1 MPPWRL
7 HSKGGT
13 FMLVLKERRA
23 IKKIVKQYDCKDYY
37 SNVAGTYEKVKKHD
51 LDLLKN
57 NTEFIFQRDV
67 KVQSE
72 NAYYDL
78 VKSHEKM
85 RLYLESINKQSS
97 IHINGKEVKH
107 GSTWTFDHCFFEVT
121 CNQLKKAIEIHEAI
135 KSSYEKYNNNERLA
149 LLVLLC
155 TVIHIATINTEQE
168 SLWSIIESTK
178 EIKEAEAKYG
188 EKFFVNDWLYDT
200 FMHPELFESYGVYKT
215 VSEAN
220 YSFNKANIIQDRL

>member
-7 HSKGGT
+7 YSKGGNI
-13 FMLVLKERRA
+13 MLTVKERRA
-23 IKKIVKQYDCKDYY
+23 IKKVVKQYDCKNYY
-37 SNVAGTYEKVKKHD
+37 SNVVGTYEIVKNHD
-51 LDLLKN
+51 LDFLKN

-67 KVQSE
+67 KVQCE

-85 RLYLESINKQSS
+85 RIYLDSTNKQSS
-97 IHINGKEVKH
+97 IYVNGEEVKH

-121 CNQLKKAIEIHEAI
+121 CNQLKKAIEIHEVI
-135 KSSYEKYNNNERLA
+135 KSSYEKYSNVERLA

-155 TVIHIATINTEQE
+155 TVIHIAAINTEQE
-168 SLWSIIESTK
+168 SLWSIADKVE
-178 EIKEAEAKYG
+178 EIKAAEEKFG

-200 FMHPELFESYGVYKT
+200 FIHPELFESYGVYKT
-215 VSEAN
+215 VSKAN
-220 YSFNKANIIQDRL
+220 YSLNKANIIQDRM